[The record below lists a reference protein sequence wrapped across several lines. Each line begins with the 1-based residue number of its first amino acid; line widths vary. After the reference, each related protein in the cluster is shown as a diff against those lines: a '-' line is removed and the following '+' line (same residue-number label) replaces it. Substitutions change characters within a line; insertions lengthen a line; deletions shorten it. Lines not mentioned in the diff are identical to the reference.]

1 MLVVLEI
8 MPMKIVKT
16 IIFFSVIY
24 SSSIFA
30 CSVPS
35 GLSTAEKFDEAEH
48 VFVAKIISANLVMY
62 ESAEFKWEKEVVV
75 AKYELIEQFKGNS
88 NPPIVREGV
97 FGPGNCMM
105 GLLVG
110 NNYFFFL
117 DNSERYAGWPAGSF
131 MTWNLEGEQAIAFLE
146 ELRGLSNELQNS
158 N

>member
-1 MLVVLEI
+1 
-8 MPMKIVKT
+8 MKIVKT

-30 CSVPS
+30 CSVS
-35 GLSTAEKFDEAEH
+35 RELSTAEKFDEAEH
-48 VFVAKIISANLVMY
+48 VFVAKIISANLVID
-62 ESAEFKWEKEVVV
+62 ESAELEWVKEVVV

-88 NPPIVREGV
+88 NPPIVREAV
-97 FGPGNCMM
+97 FGPGNCTM

-110 NNYFFFL
+110 NKYVFFL
-117 DNSERYAGWPAGSF
+117 HNSERFAGWPAGSF
-131 MTWNLEGEQAIAFLE
+131 MTWNLEGKQVVPILE